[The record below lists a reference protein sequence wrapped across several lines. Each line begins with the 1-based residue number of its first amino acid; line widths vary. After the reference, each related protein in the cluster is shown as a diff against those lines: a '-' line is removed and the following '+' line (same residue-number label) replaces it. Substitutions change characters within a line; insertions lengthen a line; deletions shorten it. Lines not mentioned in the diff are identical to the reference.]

1 MRYKVI
7 FNLPGKNEAT
17 EVLIEKEKMKP
28 LLEAI
33 NQKKV
38 VQIGE
43 GFYNTAYFVNAV
55 PDKNQMKL
63 DHDQQQAL
71 SATRKKYLG
80 NDSMEQ
86 SKSEL
91 MHA

>member
-1 MRYKVI
+1 MRYKVL

-43 GFYNTAYFVNAV
+43 GFYNTAYFVNAL
-55 PDKNQMKL
+55 PDKTVTKL
-63 DHDQQQAL
+63 SNEQKRQLQQ
-71 SATRKKYLG
+71 TRERYNPAKFSPTK
-80 NDSMEQ
+80 
-86 SKSEL
+86 
-91 MHA
+91 